1 MKYLKISI
9 LLLILLLGIS
19 TVSSHGVDVTADT
32 MVVAN
37 DSNGKMVKSIAE
49 SNNINI
55 SVYKFTSEDEVT
67 HILEHSINNTNKRI
81 LFTAYQETA
90 NDFLKKHPDMSNRI
104 IVIDTVND
112 NTTLEGLQNIMNVP
126 IENVNSENNFGLPL
140 TIGIIIGLL
149 IGIGC
154 GAYIMKR

>member
-1 MKYLKISI
+1 M
-9 LLLILLLGIS
+9 
-19 TVSSHGVDVTADT
+19 SSHGVDVTADT